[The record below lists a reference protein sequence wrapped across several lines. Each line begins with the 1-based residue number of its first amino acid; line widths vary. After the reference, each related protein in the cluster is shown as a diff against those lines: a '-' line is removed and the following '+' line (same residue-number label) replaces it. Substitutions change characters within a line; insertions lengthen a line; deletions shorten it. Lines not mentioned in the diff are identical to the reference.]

1 MRFGSLVVRFALQAD
16 RARRALEDW
25 GVDRELGSA
34 LVEAHT
40 RSIVSEEYGR
50 FSTEDILLRKN
61 QAIAHAATLERLRED
76 LSPHG
81 MEVLDLS
88 TPKLR
93 FDSSYEKSVEDRKL
107 VNQEVERL
115 KAEYRQL
122 GPERDQRM
130 AALDMEKLIERNAT
144 LLQIQSYLAAIE
156 QDGRLRRAQALQ
168 YQLDRLAEA
177 ANRVSL
183 LESQALALTAQ
194 VNQRAEVLR
203 EEVQQL
209 AITGAGV
216 VREAWI

>member
-1 MRFGSLVVRFALQAD
+1 
-16 RARRALEDW
+16 
-25 GVDRELGSA
+25 
-34 LVEAHT
+34 
-40 RSIVSEEYGR
+40 
-50 FSTEDILLRKN
+50 
-61 QAIAHAATLERLRED
+61 
-76 LSPHG
+76 
-81 MEVLDLS
+81 
-88 TPKLR
+88 
-93 FDSSYEKSVEDRKL
+93 
-107 VNQEVERL
+107 
-115 KAEYRQL
+115 
-122 GPERDQRM
+122 
-130 AALDMEKLIERNAT
+130 MEKLIERNAT